1 MKRMRWVDSPIGALR
16 LAEEDGA
23 LTELLFGRREDSRQ
37 RDDSPVLL
45 QAEVQLGEYFAG
57 KRREF
62 TVPLSPRGTEFQ
74 RRVWNALLT
83 IPYGETR
90 SYGEIAILAESPK
103 AFRAVGSANHNN
115 PISILIPCHRVI
127 GKNGSLTGYGGGMEA
142 KQFLLELE
150 KGNGELAISN

>member
-74 RRVWNALLT
+74 RRVWNALMT

>member
-1 MKRMRWVDSPIGALR
+1 MKLIRWIDSPIGVLR
-16 LAEEDGA
+16 LAEENNA
-23 LTELLFGRREDSRQ
+23 LTELLFGRQGDKWEHGA
-37 RDDSPVLL
+37 SPLL
-45 QAEVQLGEYFAG
+45 LRAEEELWEYFGG

-62 TVPLSPRGTEFQ
+62 TIPLSPRGTEFQ

-90 SYGEIAILAESPK
+90 SYEEIAVLAGSPR

-142 KQFLLELE
+142 KRFLLELE
-150 KGNGELAISN
+150 QK

>member
-1 MKRMRWVDSPIGALR
+1 MRWVDSPIGALR